1 MLHKL
6 KQKKLKQNNLILLLV
21 KFLSVLLLSACQVTK
36 NEKQK
41 VYKYFLVFE
50 RSRVVDEKKHE
61 VNANITYY
69 IISDTSLSLNKIVKR
84 LTNKQFIQKSNIFS
98 VVDHGD
104 YQSLIGCKFPFSIDY
119 NDTLGSVLYQVFY
132 IGHSNPLFNYYENTC
147 ASNETEFLIGE
158 VICKYPIVPMKDKFL
173 NCINRNKT
181 FLLNIEDNNYI
192 KFNDTLSLLSD
203 KK

>member
-61 VNANITYY
+61 VNANIT
-69 IISDTSLSLNKIVKR
+69 SLALR
-84 LTNKQFIQKSNIFS
+84 YKSN
-98 VVDHGD
+98 
-104 YQSLIGCKFPFSIDY
+104 
-119 NDTLGSVLYQVFY
+119 
-132 IGHSNPLFNYYENTC
+132 
-147 ASNETEFLIGE
+147 
-158 VICKYPIVPMKDKFL
+158 
-173 NCINRNKT
+173 
-181 FLLNIEDNNYI
+181 
-192 KFNDTLSLLSD
+192 KFN
-203 KK
+203 